1 MEQNNI
7 PMTLTDAYKLGFID
21 GIRFTVRWLQAM
33 LTGYH
38 DDKKAQKPFISGKR
52 NHNVGE
58 ILRTVRKISKKAV
71 KIKLHHDGDYKVY
84 VDTNMHTD
92 IYEADYGIN
101 DALSTLSMQRGFHAF
116 YDNKEKA
123 IDALMKWR
131 REFALICIKNRKKSM
146 FFKRET
152 KELSKL

>member
-1 MEQNNI
+1 MVQNNI
-7 PMTLTDAYKLGFID
+7 PMTLADAYKLGFID

-58 ILRTVRKISKKAV
+58 ILRTVRKISKKAI
-71 KIKLHHDGDYKVY
+71 KIELHHNGDYKVY
-84 VDTNMHTD
+84 VDINMYTD
-92 IYEADYGIN
+92 IYESDYGLN
-101 DALSTLSMQRGFHAF
+101 DALSTFCRQRCSFVFH
-116 YDNKEKA
+116 DNKEKA
-123 IDALMKWR
+123 IDELVKWR
-131 REFALICIKNRKKSM
+131 KEFALICIKNYKKSM